1 MDDDKSDH
9 DDLKSLVAKSV
20 AKETGITA
28 AQVLDLINMFGTDPP
43 SLLREARMLNA
54 RQRPAEKSQSPR

>member
-9 DDLKSLVAKSV
+9 DRLKSLVAKSV
-20 AKETGITA
+20 AKETGITE
-28 AQVLDLINMFGTDPP
+28 AQALDLINMIGTDRP
-43 SLLREARMLNA
+43 SLLREARMLKA